1 MPDSD
6 KQDPIVPSLEELNS
20 LISGYTF
27 TDLISEDGTV
37 YLAQQESP
45 ERNVAIKVLPSALG
59 ENADFMGAFAAE
71 FQSIS
76 ELKQSNLI
84 KMYDFGNANGV
95 SYIVMEYVNGKSLEH
110 SNIGTIVEPKT
121 AVDIIAGV
129 CKGLEFAHQADI
141 LHLDVK
147 PSNIIL
153 NKLAVP
159 KIGDFVLAR
168 LSDLMQT
175 GAMSSTPHYSA
186 PEISDDP
193 EKIGPRADLFSV
205 GVIFYELL
213 TGTKPEKDYQS
224 VTTFAMIDA
233 GFDDIIQKAIHPDVE
248 QRYESTGE
256 FAAVLKKMIEPSKRP
271 SLSMDTMRVSLVASE
286 ELSSATMAA
295 TLAKSSNKIKD
306 ITAATS
312 PIPLSASRPSSL
324 TSSQPV
330 TATKTT
336 DSPPADTEP
345 TASASETANN
355 RPPKNIGLI
364 IFIIASLI
372 LVGAY
377 FLSKHLNENTDGK
390 DTEQSSESSFT
401 NS

>member
-1 MPDSD
+1 
-6 KQDPIVPSLEELNS
+6 
-20 LISGYTF
+20 
-27 TDLISEDGTV
+27 
-37 YLAQQESP
+37 
-45 ERNVAIKVLPSALG
+45 
-59 ENADFMGAFAAE
+59 MGAFTAE

-84 KMYDFGNANGV
+84 KMYDFGNANGMP
-95 SYIVMEYVNGKSLEH
+95 YIVMEYVNGKSLQH

-121 AVDIIAGV
+121 AVDIIVGV
-129 CKGLEFAHQADI
+129 CKGLEFTHKADI

-175 GAMSSTPHYSA
+175 GSMSSTPHYSA

-224 VTTFAMIDA
+224 VTEFAMIDT

-248 QRYESTGE
+248 QRYESANE
-256 FAAVLKKMIEPSKRP
+256 FAEALQKTLEPSKRP
-271 SLSMDTMRVSLVASE
+271 SLSMDTMRVSLVAPD

-295 TLAKSSNKIKD
+295 TLAKSSNKAKD

-330 TATKTT
+330 THTATKTT
-336 DSPPADTEP
+336 DSPPANSDPDTSTSKTP
-345 TASASETANN
+345 KD
-355 RPPKNIGLI
+355 RPPKNIGII
-364 IFIIASLI
+364 IFIIACLI

-377 FLSKHLNENTDGK
+377 FLSQHLNENTGSTDNT
-390 DTEQSSESSFT
+390 DAEQSTESDNN